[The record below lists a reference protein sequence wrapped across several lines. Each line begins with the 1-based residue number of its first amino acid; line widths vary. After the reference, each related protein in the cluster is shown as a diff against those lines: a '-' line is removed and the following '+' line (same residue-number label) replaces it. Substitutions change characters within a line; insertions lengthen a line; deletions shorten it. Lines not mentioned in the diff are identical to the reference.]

1 MRMQLRQLGAYSLML
16 IFVALWFIPPVAN
29 SFWNTIFSI
38 TDMLEIPGWLINEG
52 FRNFMF
58 WVPRG

>member
-1 MRMQLRQLGAYSLML
+1 ML
-16 IFVALWFIPPVAN
+16 IFLALWFIPPAAE
-29 SFWNTIFSI
+29 SLNTIFSV
-38 TDMLEIPGWLINEG
+38 TDALNIPGWLINEG